1 MSAFPTCVTV
11 GCDQEPI
18 TTPAG
23 NAVKVAS
30 IKFSRL
36 ANAAWLSAALTIA
49 VKSNLRF
56 TRLFAPP
63 ITCGVKYGDPGTRT
77 KAGGV
82 MFSAGYA
89 KTTRPAA
96 AKDVAIALRVVTK
109 LAKVAPSVQ
118 VLA

>member
-11 GCDQEPI
+11 GCDHDPI

-23 NAVKVAS
+23 NAVNTAS

-36 ANAAWLSAALTIA
+36 AKAAWLSAALTIA

-63 ITCGVKYGDPGTRT
+63 ITCGVRYGDPGTST
-77 KAGGV
+77 NAGGV

-96 AKDVAIALRVVTK
+96 AKDVAIALRVVTR
-109 LAKVAPSVQ
+109 LAKVASGI
-118 VLA
+118 